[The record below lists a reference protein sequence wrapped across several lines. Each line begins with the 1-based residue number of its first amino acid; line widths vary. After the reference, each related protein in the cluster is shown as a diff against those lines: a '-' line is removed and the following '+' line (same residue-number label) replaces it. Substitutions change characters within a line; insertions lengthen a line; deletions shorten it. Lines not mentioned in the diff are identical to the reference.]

1 MTGVQLIGKK
11 LVMDSYSAL
20 DCDCWAL
27 YQGKQFIV
35 SGCGVDDLDRW
46 LTSFEASG
54 TTATYLIRVYDCE
67 TPPTSSTAN
76 ADYVACV
83 SFKLVDT
90 YQGMGIA
97 GHNNGLME
105 RIKGIEKKLDE
116 REEDQEGEEGMDLNA
131 IITGWLTDP
140 AKLAQVAGVI
150 RMFTGGGGAAI
161 ETAPAAIQGIG
172 AVSPGP
178 AAQEAPAVDLEK
190 LAAAL
195 DILGA
200 KDPKLVEHLEKLAK
214 LATNEPE
221 LFKSVISKI
230 DLL

>member
-11 LVMDSYSAL
+11 SVMDSYGAL

-35 SGCGVDDLDRW
+35 SGSGADDLDRW

-54 TTATYLIRVYDCE
+54 TTATYLIRVYDCD

-76 ADYVACV
+76 TDYVACV
-83 SFKLVDT
+83 SFKLTDA

-116 REEDQEGEEGMDLNA
+116 REEDQDEEGMDLNA
-131 IITGWLTDP
+131 VIMGWLTDP

-150 RMFTGGGGAAI
+150 RMFTGGGAAV
-161 ETAPAAIQGIG
+161 EAVPAAIQGIG
-172 AVSPGP
+172 AVSPG
-178 AAQEAPAVDLEK
+178 AASQEAPAVDLER

-195 DILGA
+195 DVLGA

-214 LATNEPE
+214 LAANEPE